1 MEGDSTRSRPPG
13 PGTRAGLAIA
23 LAFLLAGLLTLPDRG
38 LTWDEPESLLAGVGN
53 LEVLAS
59 VAAGST
65 EFEWPWHELRGHQ
78 FVIDTLR
85 VLVARA
91 AGPLVGGPEI
101 AGVPIRGL
109 HLFHLLLAAAS
120 LFLVHRLAVDVS
132 GSVGVG
138 VLSALLLATLPKLVA
153 HSQNNPKDLVAL
165 FVYALF
171 LWALERAIG
180 RAKGLEGERLRLLP
194 FAGAG
199 AVLGFAFA
207 SHVLSALL
215 VPIGGGWLL
224 YRLRSIRP
232 RGDRWQELLRIA
244 AVLGLS
250 SGLATFA
257 LWPWLWADPL
267 VRTARAAR
275 RVVAFP
281 LEMDVLHLGR
291 LYPAAELPRE
301 YFLVHLAASTPLFVL
316 AAAVAGAALAFR
328 RSRRDGRR
336 DLAVLALL
344 WLGLPVVAEAFT
356 SARYDGVRHLLC
368 VLPALAV
375 LAGLGIDALGRRL
388 AGGAASRRLAAAA
401 LALVAG
407 SWLWT
412 LVDLARYHPYQ
423 DAYLNAATR
432 RALALA
438 GREPQEVF
446 ELEYWGAAY
455 KEGAEWLEARAAE
468 GAGETTVLVPFGA
481 WCAVPWAGSEVTVTG
496 DLWLDG
502 RAGSLGVAET
512 RESADYLMILPRPSF
527 FTPAVERVRR
537 AREPVHTVERLGA
550 TLLEIYVLE

>member
-1 MEGDSTRSRPPG
+1 MEGDSTRSRPTG
-13 PGTRAGLAIA
+13 SGTLTGAAIA

-38 LTWDEPESLLAGVGN
+38 LTWDEPESLLAGAGN
-53 LEVLAS
+53 LEIVATLAS
-59 VAAGST
+59 GGT
-65 EFEWPWHELRGHQ
+65 DFEWPWHELRGHQ
-78 FVIDTLR
+78 FVIDTVR

-91 AGPLVGGPEI
+91 VGPLVGGPEI
-101 AGVPIRGL
+101 AGVPIRGF
-109 HLFHLLLAAAS
+109 HLFHLLLATAS
-120 LFLVHRLAVDVS
+120 LFLAHRLAVDLS
-132 GSVGVG
+132 GSVRVG
-138 VLSALLLATLPKLVA
+138 ALSALLLATLPKLLA

-171 LWALERAIG
+171 LWALERAIRSADG
-180 RAKGLEGERLRLLP
+180 DERLRLLP

-224 YRLRSIRP
+224 YRLRGGP
-232 RGDRWQELLRIA
+232 GRGREIVRAA

-316 AAAVAGAALAFR
+316 AAAVAGAVLAFR

-336 DLAVLALL
+336 DLAVLALF
-344 WLGLPVVAEAFT
+344 WLGVPVVAEAFT

-368 VLPALAV
+368 VLPALAI
-375 LAGLGIDALGRRL
+375 LAGLGVDGLLRRL
-388 AGGAASRRLAAAA
+388 GDGPTVRRLAAAG
-401 LALVAG
+401 LALVTG

-438 GREPQEVF
+438 GREPQAVF

-455 KEGAEWLEARAAE
+455 KEGAEWLSARAAE
-468 GAGETTVLVPFGA
+468 REERATVLVPFGA
-481 WCAVPWAGSEVTVTG
+481 WCAAPYAGPGLTVTG

-502 RAGSLGVAET
+502 RAGDLGVSEA
-512 RESADYLMILPRPSF
+512 RGSADHLMVLPRPSF

-537 AREPVHTVERLGA
+537 EREPVYTVERLGA
-550 TLLEIYVLE
+550 TLLEIYVLD